1 MLVRKT
7 TTDRNKNKNLNTSN
21 LVSSIFFYHRKN
33 SLLLFSVA
41 NENLL
46 KASVFLN
53 NAILLWIRLLGKII
67 SHILSI

>member
-7 TTDRNKNKNLNTSN
+7 ATDRNKNKNLNTSN

-53 NAILLWIRLLGKII
+53 NAILLRIRLLGKII